1 VLLEVVDVER
11 PQPVRELAVIL
22 VASSAL
28 LSPRLAAA
36 QSGSQHDAA
45 ALAEADVQRDPTTRV
60 GREASEQPTAGERA
74 RAAELTAR
82 ASSAYRA
89 QRYDAA
95 AKLYE
100 RAFAIIPAVELQ
112 FNLGQC
118 YRQLN
123 EVPEARAAFARYLR
137 ARPRAPERE
146 QIERWLA
153 DTGGSNVDPTP
164 VSRAPEPHGAA
175 TAVPAVPVAAADR
188 SQADQERDRALGA
201 ASVVRVARDTP
212 RDDGSKSVYE
222 RWWFWTAI
230 GVVAVGGATAAIL
243 IDRDHGDQP
252 AAGTLGTV
260 RWN

>member
-1 VLLEVVDVER
+1 MSLTIR
-11 PQPVRELAVIL
+11 RELAIAL
-22 VASSAL
+22 LALSAL
-28 LSPRLAAA
+28 LSPRNAAA
-36 QSGSQHDAA
+36 QSHDAG

-60 GREASEQPTAGERA
+60 GHETSEQPSASERA

-89 QRYDAA
+89 QRYDTA

-123 EVPEARAAFARYLR
+123 QVPEARAAFARYLR
-137 ARPRAPERE
+137 ARPQAPERA

-153 DTGGSNVDPTP
+153 DTSGDKVDPTP
-164 VSRAPEPHGAA
+164 VSRAPASDKGP
-175 TAVPAVPVAAADR
+175 TAVPAAAAVAADR

-201 ASVVRVARDTP
+201 ASVEQVARDTP
-212 RDDGSKSVYE
+212 RNDRGPSVYE

-243 IDRDHGDQP
+243 LDREHGEQP

>member
-1 VLLEVVDVER
+1 LTIR
-11 PQPVRELAVIL
+11 RELAVAFIAL
-22 VASSAL
+22 SAL
-28 LSPRLAAA
+28 LSPRTATA
-36 QSGSQHDAA
+36 QSDSRHDAG

-60 GREASEQPTAGERA
+60 GHEASEQPSAGERA

-82 ASSAYRA
+82 AASAYRA

-100 RAFAIIPAVELQ
+100 RAFAIVPAVELQ

-123 EVPEARAAFARYLR
+123 QVSEARAAFARYLR
-137 ARPRAPERE
+137 ARPQAPERE

-153 DTGGSNVDPTP
+153 DTSGDKVVPTP
-164 VSRAPEPHGAA
+164 VSRAPTSEQGPI
-175 TAVPAVPVAAADR
+175 AVPAAAPVADR
-188 SQADQERDRALGA
+188 SQADQQRDRALGA
-201 ASVVRVARDTP
+201 ASVEQVARDTP
-212 RDDGSKSVYE
+212 RDDRSPSVYE

-243 IDRDHGDQP
+243 LDREHGDQP